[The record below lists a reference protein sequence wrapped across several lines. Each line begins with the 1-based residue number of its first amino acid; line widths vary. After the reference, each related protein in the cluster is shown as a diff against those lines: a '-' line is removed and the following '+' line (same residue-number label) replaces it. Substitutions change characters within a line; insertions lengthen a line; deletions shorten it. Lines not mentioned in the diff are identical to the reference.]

1 MKETQA
7 GHLQAT
13 CNPELDPYIT
23 EEVTE
28 SKGRPWLG
36 SEGGT
41 VVMCQGQGSKVSSV
55 EGHYLYAKGDGHQ
68 AGDFTLKWFRKKV
81 LCVELSCKFYI
92 VSKI

>member
-1 MKETQA
+1 M
-7 GHLQAT
+7 
-13 CNPELDPYIT
+13 
-23 EEVTE
+23 
-28 SKGRPWLG
+28 
-36 SEGGT
+36 
-41 VVMCQGQGSKVSSV
+41 VMCQGQGSKVSSV